1 MLKTN
6 TNETDNPSWRK
17 RPLVPIKLCRA
28 KVCRLNKHKHAA
40 HKAKLHACASK
51 GKVDIL
57 NRSWQEH
64 IHTIDDLNREV
75 NRWQNWNGIPW

>member
-1 MLKTN
+1 MILSCIRIFN
-6 TNETDNPSWRK
+6 LINRYIRLSRK
-17 RPLVPIKLCRA
+17 YLSHSFHFIT
-28 KVCRLNKHKHAA
+28 NKHKHAA

>member
-51 GKVDIL
+51 GVTLSAAK
-57 NRSWQEH
+57 
-64 IHTIDDLNREV
+64 
-75 NRWQNWNGIPW
+75 NG